1 MEQVKR
7 NNTYYH
13 QKEADYE
20 RKYSQ
25 ASYYK
30 HYVNVYGKDT
40 KELMKKDSK
49 VCRVSYIIM

>member
-20 RKYSQ
+20 RKYTQ

-30 HYVNVYGKDT
+30 HYVKAFIYKCIWKRYKRINEKRF
-40 KELMKKDSK
+40 KSM
-49 VCRVSYIIM
+49 